1 MPTPSRRARKPL
13 PPLKSRRA
21 PNTVLRRRLLMLS
34 LSLAFLI
41 VTGGVFYRQVIQT
54 EFLQREGEARHLRDA
69 IIPARRGMIMDRN
82 GEPLA
87 VSTPVETVWAE
98 PRKLVE
104 QLDKI
109 PAIARALDMDAALLR
124 DRIEGNRDKGFLYI
138 KRRVT
143 SDEAQAVRAIIAQHK
158 IEGVDFE
165 HEYRRFYPGAE
176 VFAHVI
182 GFTNI
187 EDRGQEGL
195 ELAYDA
201 VLKAEPGLQRVI
213 CDGRRRTVQ
222 QVEQIRPPRPGR
234 NLVLSLDR
242 RLQYLA
248 YRELKAAVTEHKA
261 KGGTLVVLDVAT
273 GEVLAMVNQP
283 SFNPNSD
290 RSGGSERR
298 RNRALTDVMEPGSTL
313 KPFVVAAALERGVI
327 TPASRFST
335 APYSIGPHV
344 VRDVHNYGTLDVTGI
359 ITKSSNV
366 GAVKIAQK
374 MSYGDLWGLYDR
386 LGFGH
391 PTGVVFP
398 GESRGLLR
406 HYSTWR
412 PFEHATHAFG
422 YGLSVTSLQL
432 AQAYLVLASD
442 GVKRP
447 VSLLK
452 LDPQVRAGAVREP
465 PLPGVSSARQEV
477 RLLSQE
483 TARQVRAMMETV
495 VSDQGTASRA
505 MIAGYRVAGKT
516 GTAKKSA
523 GKAGYAS
530 NRYQSVFA
538 GMAPAGRPRFVMVVM
553 IDEPNAG
560 AYYGGVVAA
569 PIFQKVM
576 EGALRLFNVPPD
588 DPEPSRLLAQYR
600 P

>member
-1 MPTPSRRARKPL
+1 MANPSRRTRKPL
-13 PPLKSRRA
+13 PPLKPRRA
-21 PNTVLRRRLLMLS
+21 PNTVLRRRLLMS
-34 LSLAFLI
+34 ALSLAFVML
-41 VTGGVFYRQVIQT
+41 TGGVFYRQVIQT
-54 EFLQREGEARHLRDA
+54 EFLQREGEARYLRDA
-69 IIPARRGMIMDRN
+69 VIPARRGMILDRN

-98 PRKLVE
+98 PRKLVNH
-104 QLDKI
+104 LDKI
-109 PAIARALDMDAALLR
+109 PALAGALGMDAAFLR
-124 DRIEGNRDKGFLYI
+124 DRIESNRDKGFLYV

-143 SDEAQAVRAIIAQHK
+143 FEEARAVREAIAEHG

-165 HEYRRFYPGAE
+165 SEYRRFYPGAE

-187 EDRGQEGL
+187 EDRGQEGM
-195 ELAYDA
+195 ELAYDR

-213 CDGRRRTVQ
+213 RDGRRRTVQ
-222 QVEQIRPPRPGR
+222 QVEQVSPPRPGR
-234 NLVLSLDR
+234 DLALSLDR

-290 RSGGSERR
+290 RTGGSERR
-298 RNRALTDVMEPGSTL
+298 RNRALTDVLEPGSTL
-313 KPFVVAAALERGVI
+313 KPFVVAAALEKKVI
-327 TPASRFST
+327 SPSSRFST
-335 APYSIGPHV
+335 APYNVGRNV

-366 GAVKIAQK
+366 GSVKIAQM
-374 MSYGDLWGLYDR
+374 MSYGDLWSLYDR

-391 PTGVVFP
+391 PTGVGFP

-406 HYSTWR
+406 HHSTWR
-412 PFEHATHAFG
+412 PFEHATHSFG

-432 AQAYLVLASD
+432 AQAYLVLAAD

-447 VSLLK
+447 VSLFK
-452 LDPQVRAGAVREP
+452 RDPLTQA
-465 PLPGVSSARQEV
+465 SSAREEV
-477 RLLSQE
+477 RILSQD
-483 TARQVRAMMETV
+483 TTRRLRAMMETV
-495 VSDQGTASRA
+495 VSEQGTAKQA
-505 MIAGYRVAGKT
+505 IVAGYRAAGKT

-538 GMAPAGRPRFVMVVM
+538 GFIPAGQPRFVMVVM
-553 IDEPNAG
+553 IDEPGAG

-576 EGALRLFNVPPD
+576 DGALRLFNVPPD
-588 DPEPSRLLAQYR
+588 DPEPSMMLAQHLQGAA

>member
-1 MPTPSRRARKPL
+1 MANPSRRTRKPL
-13 PPLKSRRA
+13 PPLKPRRT
-21 PNTVLRRRLLMLS
+21 PNTALRRRLVMS
-34 LSLAFLI
+34 ALSLAFIML
-41 VTGGVFYRQVIQT
+41 TGGVFYRQVIQT
-54 EFLQREGEARHLRDA
+54 EFLQREGEARYLRDA
-69 IIPARRGMIMDRN
+69 VIPARRGMILDRN

-98 PRKLVE
+98 PRKLVDH
-104 QLDKI
+104 LDKL
-109 PAIARALDMDAALLR
+109 PLIARALDMDAAFLR
-124 DRIEGNRDKGFLYI
+124 DRIESNRDKGFLYV

-143 SDEAQAVRAIIAQHK
+143 FEEARAVREAIAAHK
-158 IEGVDFE
+158 IDGLDFE
-165 HEYRRFYPGAE
+165 SEYRRFYPGAE

-195 ELAYDA
+195 ELAYDR

-213 CDGRRRTVQ
+213 RDGRRRTVQ
-222 QVEQIRPPRPGR
+222 QVEQVSPPRPGR
-234 NLVLSLDR
+234 DLTLSLDR

-273 GEVLAMVNQP
+273 SEVLAMVNQP

-290 RSGGSERR
+290 RTGGSERR

-313 KPFVVAAALERGVI
+313 KPFVVAAALEKKI
-327 TPASRFST
+327 ISPSNRFST
-335 APYSIGPHV
+335 APYNVGRNV

-366 GAVKIAQK
+366 GSVKIAQM

-391 PTGVVFP
+391 PTGVGFP

-412 PFEHATHAFG
+412 PFEHATHSFG

-432 AQAYLVLASD
+432 AQAYLVLAAD

-447 VSLLK
+447 VTLFK
-452 LDPQVRAGAVREP
+452 RDPLTQAAAPEAVRI
-465 PLPGVSSARQEV
+465 
-477 RLLSQE
+477 LSQD
-483 TARQVRAMMETV
+483 TTRRLRAMMETV
-495 VSDQGTASRA
+495 VSERGTAKQA
-505 MIAGYRVAGKT
+505 MVAGYRAAGKT

-538 GMAPAGRPRFVMVVM
+538 GFIPAGQPRFVMVVM
-553 IDEPNAG
+553 IDEPGAG

-576 EGALRLFNVPPD
+576 DGALRLFNVPPD
-588 DPEPSRLLAQYR
+588 DPEPSMMLAQQHLQGTA

>member
-1 MPTPSRRARKPL
+1 MPNPSRRARKPL
-13 PPLKSRRA
+13 PPLKPRQA
-21 PNTVLRRRLLMLS
+21 PNPVLRRRLLMS
-34 LSLAFLI
+34 VLSLAFVML
-41 VTGGVFYRQVIQT
+41 TAGVFYRQVIQT
-54 EFLQREGEARHLRDA
+54 EFLQREGEARYLRDA
-69 IIPARRGMIMDRN
+69 VIPARRGMITDRN

-98 PRKLVE
+98 PRKLIDH
-104 QLDKI
+104 LDKI
-109 PAIARALDMDAALLR
+109 PALARTLGMDAAFLR

-143 SDEAQAVRAIIAQHK
+143 FEEARAVREAIAEHG

-165 HEYRRFYPGAE
+165 SEYRRFYPGAE

-187 EDRGQEGL
+187 EDRGQEGM
-195 ELAYDA
+195 ELAYDRG
-201 VLKAEPGLQRVI
+201 LKAEPGLQRVI
-213 CDGRRRTVQ
+213 RDGRKRSVQ
-222 QVEQIRPPRPGR
+222 QVEQVRPPRPGR
-234 NLVLSLDR
+234 DLALSLDR

-261 KGGTLVVLDVAT
+261 KGGTLVVLDVAS

-290 RSGGSERR
+290 RTGGSERR

-313 KPFVVAAALERGVI
+313 KPFVVAAALEKKVI
-327 TPASRFST
+327 SPSNRFST
-335 APYSIGPHV
+335 APYNVGRNV

-366 GAVKIAQK
+366 GSVKIAQM
-374 MSYGDLWGLYDR
+374 MSYGDLWSLYDR

-391 PTGVVFP
+391 PTGVGFP
-398 GESRGLLR
+398 GESRGSLR
-406 HYSTWR
+406 HHSTWR
-412 PFEHATHAFG
+412 PFEHATHSFG

-447 VSLLK
+447 VTLFK
-452 LDPQVRAGAVREP
+452 RDPLIQTDSTSEAVRI
-465 PLPGVSSARQEV
+465 
-477 RLLSQE
+477 LSQD
-483 TARQVRAMMETV
+483 TTRRLRAMMETV
-495 VSDQGTASRA
+495 VSEQGTAKQA
-505 MIAGYRVAGKT
+505 IVAGYRAAGKT

-538 GMAPAGRPRFVMVVM
+538 GFIPSGQPRFVMVVM
-553 IDEPNAG
+553 IDEPGAG

-576 EGALRLFNVPPD
+576 DGALRLFNVPPD
-588 DPEPSRLLAQYR
+588 DPEPSMMLAQHLQGAA